1 MVMFMYTLLRS
12 ALTYCYLSAATTFL
26 SLLVAGCGLRQPLGD
41 LKSILNKANCAAPD
55 QHYESANSLSADLR
69 AFLDHKPVSTR
80 RATAVYRATLFARRR
95 PEFFYP
101 VVILGAAI
109 LLGALHSIAMDYS
122 AQRSRIQAQARLRQ
136 LQQLTYSLESDIYEP
151 VSKLPESKAARETL
165 IHWTAESL
173 KGLAAQAGDDAQLRA
188 QLAQSYN
195 RLAEMQRSNGDAAQA
210 LVSEQLA
217 REVLNAKRTQ

>member
-1 MVMFMYTLLRS
+1 MAPFTQSPWTIPRS
-12 ALTYCYLSAATTFL
+12 A
-26 SLLVAGCGLRQPLGD
+26 R
-41 LKSILNKANCAAPD
+41 
-55 QHYESANSLSADLR
+55 ES
-69 AFLDHKPVSTR
+69 
-80 RATAVYRATLFARRR
+80 R
-95 PEFFYP
+95 P
-101 VVILGAAI
+101 
-109 LLGALHSIAMDYS
+109 
-122 AQRSRIQAQARLRQ
+122 RLAWRQ

-195 RLAEMQRSNGDAAQA
+195 RLAKMQRSNGDAAQA